1 MKCGWESTE
10 CSMLAENLKR
20 AAEYAIELQGAARA
34 KSKGAGASEW
44 EKVTEERLF
53 IALES
58 IAQFYEGVKQ

>member
-1 MKCGWESTE
+1 MKYRWESTE
-10 CSMLAENLKR
+10 CSMLTENLKR

-34 KSKGAGASEW
+34 KSKVADTSEW

-58 IAQFYEGVKQ
+58 ITRFHEGAEQ